1 MDEST
6 KSKIFKSQ
14 IEQAVGKK
22 LDSLVFLAT
31 YKDDDQDRVIVN
43 TNGELADH
51 VKLLIILLHEQPQLA
66 LALSAYLNAF
76 NDDEED

>member
-6 KSKIFKSQ
+6 KSKIFKIQ
-14 IEQAVGKK
+14 IEQAVGKE

-31 YKDDDQDRVIVN
+31 YKDDDQDRAIVN

-51 VKLLIILLHEQPQLA
+51 VKLLIILLHEHPQLA
-66 LALSAYLNAF
+66 LALSACLNAF

>member
-51 VKLLIILLHEQPQLA
+51 VKLLIILLYEQPQLA